1 MSILDRLFA
10 KPSTA
15 PPAAA
20 QIENASPAS
29 VAPKDTLSMILLFD
43 ALPPVRLS
51 EIETG
56 LAASGGVRRA
66 VSVQPARGAD
76 G

>member
-1 MSILDRLFA
+1 
-10 KPSTA
+10 
-15 PPAAA
+15 
-20 QIENASPAS
+20 
-29 VAPKDTLSMILLFD
+29 MILLFD

-66 VSVQPARGAD
+66 VSVQPSARR
-76 G
+76 